1 MELSELER
9 MASAALEEFREPL
22 SVLGCRWAKSSNRLR
37 VEPAV
42 LRRWDEVLDDWIAT
56 PSLPLVTRDSR
67 RRGEQA
73 DCSDG
78 RIVLFCDNS
87 PANWSLRLAL
97 AGQAPDIRAWNDI
110 REHVP
115 LTFLSREPGGEAG
128 SEQVGLEDLP
138 HRSRVGPRQRVAIED
153 SPVNRLEG
161 AFRRLLS
168 PGNMFLVP
176 NSTSGAGELPE
187 VVRAV
192 AAFEGALRVDE
203 PVP

>member
-22 SVLGCRWAKSSNRLR
+22 SVLGRRWAKSSNRPR
-37 VEPAV
+37 VKPAV
-42 LRRWDEVLDDWIAT
+42 LRRWDEVLDEWIAT
-56 PSLPLVTRDSR
+56 SSLPLVIRDAR

-73 DCSDG
+73 VCSDG
-78 RIVLFCDNS
+78 RTVLFCDNS

-115 LTFLSREPGGEAG
+115 LTFLSKGPAGRRDLNRLGWKICHIEAV
-128 SEQVGLEDLP
+128 SD
-138 HRSRVGPRQRVAIED
+138 RKRVAIED

-176 NSTSGAGELPE
+176 KSISGAGELPE

-192 AAFEGALRVDE
+192 AAFEEALRVDE
-203 PVP
+203 AVP

>member
-97 AGQAPDIRAWNDI
+97 AGQAPDIRAWNDV
-110 REHVP
+110 REHPP
-115 LTFLSREPGGEAG
+115 LTFLSREPAGRRDLNRSGWKICHIEAV
-128 SEQVGLEDLP
+128 SD
-138 HRSRVGPRQRVAIED
+138 RKRVAIED

-176 NSTSGAGELPE
+176 KSISGAGELPE

-192 AAFEGALRVDE
+192 AAFEEALRVDE
-203 PVP
+203 AVP

>member
-1 MELSELER
+1 M
-9 MASAALEEFREPL
+9 
-22 SVLGCRWAKSSNRLR
+22 N
-37 VEPAV
+37 
-42 LRRWDEVLDDWIAT
+42 DWIAT
-56 PSLPLVTRDSR
+56 PSLPLLIRDSR

-73 DCSDG
+73 VCSDG

-115 LTFLSREPGGEAG
+115 LTFRSKRPAGRRDLNRSGWKICHIEAV
-128 SEQVGLEDLP
+128 SD
-138 HRSRVGPRQRVAIED
+138 RKRVAIED
-153 SPVNRLEG
+153 SPVDRLEG
-161 AFRRLLS
+161 AFRRLLF

-176 NSTSGAGELPE
+176 KSISGAGELPE

-192 AAFEGALRVDE
+192 AAFKGALRVDE